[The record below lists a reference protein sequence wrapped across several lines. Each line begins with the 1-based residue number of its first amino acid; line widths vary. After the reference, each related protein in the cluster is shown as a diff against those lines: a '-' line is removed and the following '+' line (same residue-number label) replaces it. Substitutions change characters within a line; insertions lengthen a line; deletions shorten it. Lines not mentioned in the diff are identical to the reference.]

1 MKSHSNS
8 ASLFLR
14 VFFVLALAFS
24 AVAAPVK
31 YVFLFIGDGMAAPQR
46 TMAADFAKRVH
57 DYELL
62 INELPYAVA
71 TTTHAANS
79 LITDSAASGTAF
91 ACGAKTNNGY
101 IGVTPDGKPVESV
114 AYVAQKAG
122 KKVGIITSVT
132 INHAT
137 PAAFYAHNL
146 SRNNYY
152 EIGLDMVA
160 SGFDFFGGGAVGK
173 HNDTKSKRYAG
184 SIYDLA
190 AKAGYTVIV
199 GDQDKIRALQPGGGK
214 VFAAAQHSTMPYAI
228 DAKKDD
234 LTLADITEKAIE
246 LLDNPKGFF
255 MMVEGGKIDWMCH
268 ANDAASVIGEMISF
282 DQAVRVAYSF
292 AQKHPDDTLIV
303 VTGDHETGGLT
314 LGFAGAGYQQ
324 HLELLGKQAGTIDSF
339 RSLLKDLLA
348 QKWQSLAEVYTLIDA
363 FFSMKVDGPAD
374 DPLTLTAIEK
384 EKIDKSYA
392 REIVQLNGERKLAAC
407 KDAYEAKKKTTPE
420 AEHAALTKAYKAEE
434 AAIQAALA
442 AELKAM
448 PGSALAI
455 QVLHIFNQK
464 CGVAWNSFNHTAL
477 PVTTTAVGKRADEI
491 LAATDNTKIA
501 EVLKAMLQ

>member
-1 MKSHSNS
+1 MKSHPDSV
-8 ASLFLR
+8 SLFSR
-14 VFFVLALAFS
+14 VFVMLALAFS

-46 TMAADFAKRVH
+46 TLAADFAKRVH
-57 DYELL
+57 DYDLL

-71 TTTHAANS
+71 TTTHSANNP
-79 LITDSAASGTAF
+79 ITDSAASGTAF
-91 ACGAKTNNGY
+91 ACGVKTNNGCLG
-101 IGVTPDGKPVESV
+101 ITPDGKPVESV
-114 AYVAQKAG
+114 AYAAQKAG
-122 KKVGIITSVT
+122 KKVGIISSVT

-137 PAAFYAHNL
+137 PAAFYAHNQ

-160 SGFDFFGGGAVGK
+160 SGFDFFGGGAVDS
-173 HNDTKSKRYAG
+173 HDDTKSKRYAG

-214 VFAAAQHSTMPYAI
+214 VFAAAQHGTLPYAI
-228 DAKKDD
+228 DARKGD

-255 MMVEGGKIDWMCH
+255 MMVEGGKVDWVCH
-268 ANDAASVIGEMISF
+268 TNDAASVIGEMVSF

-303 VTGDHETGGLT
+303 VSGDHETGGLT
-314 LGFAGAGYQQ
+314 LDLVGVGYQQ

-339 RSLLKDLLA
+339 SSLLKDLLA

-363 FFSMKVDGPAD
+363 FFSMRVDGPAD
-374 DPLTLTAIEK
+374 DPLTLSAIEK
-384 EKIDKSYA
+384 EKIEKSYA
-392 REIVQLNGERKLAAC
+392 RELVQLAGNRKLAAC
-407 KDAYEAKKKTTPE
+407 KDAYETKKKTAPE
-420 AEHAALTKAYKAEE
+420 AEHEALSKAYKAEE
-434 AAIQAALA
+434 AAIQSALA

-448 PGSALAI
+448 PSPPLAL

-464 CGVAWNSFNHTAL
+464 CGITWKSLNHTAL
-477 PVTTTAVGKRADEI
+477 PVTTTAFGKRADEV
-491 LAATDNTKIA
+491 LKATDNTKIA
-501 EVLKAMLQ
+501 ELLKAMFQ